1 MISHLRSNRF
11 ELVSTEMSF
20 TDDFGISFNCGFCR
34 TLVYECLS
42 GKGSKGGKKN
52 EKGAKGNDESGT
64 RRDGSENDKDN
75 KEVRPDLVETFK
87 SQFIGPRFS
96 IGADYFESK
105 AYQPSLFERHVK
117 RLMKSWSGKF
127 NPRKEAGLK

>member
-11 ELVSTEMSF
+11 KLVSTEMSF
-20 TDDFGISFNCGFCR
+20 TDDFGLSFNCGYCG
-34 TLVYECLS
+34 TLVYKCLS

-64 RRDGSENDKDN
+64 RCNGSENDKDDKDN

-87 SQFIGPRFS
+87 SHFIGPRFS
-96 IGADYFESK
+96 IGADYF
-105 AYQPSLFERHVK
+105 
-117 RLMKSWSGKF
+117 
-127 NPRKEAGLK
+127 